1 MDYIFLADIGG
12 TNARFELL
20 KMNKNN
26 NELSISKKSSL

>member
-20 KMNKNN
+20 SLSHKNQEMN
-26 NELSISKKSSL
+26 ICKKSSL